1 MKKFLVMIIACFAM
15 MFAVAGETA
24 YAAPAVLLAFAVDVT
39 PSAIFQRQFDAAH
52 SLLFRYM
59 ARSGMVLCMG
69 NATGRD
75 VHIDTVLSNMAM
87 GYRPDGFIADMIF
100 PTVLVP
106 KQADLYV
113 EFSRA
118 DRLRV
123 ENTTRAPGT
132 KARRITETVGSA
144 SFFARNYALAKEVPI
159 EDKVNADPL
168 LLSGLYNGAST
179 TLLDKLY
186 LDWERRIA
194 LKVTSA
200 SNVGSSA
207 AVSSAW
213 NGAGNPLGN
222 INTAIDNVRFSNGV
236 RPSDIVFGED
246 AWNSFRRDSNIRN
259 LIFGTNNGG
268 GYPTEQQ
275 VATLL
280 NVKRV
285 HVAGA
290 FYNSAQEGQA
300 ETLSTIW
307 GDNVLVYYR
316 PDAPTIERP
325 SFGYNFRWS
334 APGIPNLQVER
345 HPWDSQTK
353 SEAIE
358 VGFYQDEKVTGSTYG
373 FLLRAVNSST

>member
-1 MKKFLVMIIACFAM
+1 MKKFIVSMIAAFAM
-15 MFAVAGETA
+15 VFAMVGNTA
-24 YAAPAVLLAFAVDVT
+24 LAAPLVLAAFAIDVT
-39 PSAIFQRQFDAAH
+39 PSVVFQRQFDAAH
-52 SLLFRYM
+52 ACLFNYMTRCGLL
-59 ARSGMVLCMG
+59 LCMG

-75 VHIDTVLSNMAM
+75 VHVDQALTSMAM

-106 KQADLYV
+106 KQADLYI

-132 KARRITETVGSA
+132 LARRITETVGSDTY
-144 SFFARNYALAKEVPI
+144 FARNYALAKEVSI
-159 EDKVNADPL
+159 EDKTNADPL
-168 LLSGLYNGAST
+168 LLSNLYNGAST
-179 TLLDKLY
+179 FLLDKLY

-200 SNVGSSA
+200 TNVGSSS
-207 AVSSAW
+207 AVQSAW

-236 RPSDIVFGED
+236 RPTDVIFGEE

-290 FYNSAQEGQA
+290 FYNSAQEGQS
-300 ETLSTIW
+300 ESLSSIW

-345 HPWDSQTK
+345 HPWDSKTK

-358 VGFYQDEKVTGSTYG
+358 VGFYQDEKVTGASYG